1 MTGTPPATEEG
12 KGGSGE
18 GEEAAGEG
26 DETREGKR
34 EVIPARLLF
43 DLSRSARL
51 TSVSVM

>member
-26 DETREGKR
+26 EEGSHSCSST
-34 EVIPARLLF
+34 L
-43 DLSRSARL
+43 
-51 TSVSVM
+51 